1 MTTTTTSKKLHLATN
16 REIEI
21 ELLTRR
27 IAQGEAGIA
36 RMKTEIANT
45 QKWQKGRRSAL
56 AVILKKQ
63 KAEQEKKG
71 VK

>member
-1 MTTTTTSKKLHLATN
+1 MTTASKKLHLATN

-27 IAQGEAGIA
+27 INRGVECIA
-36 RMKTEIANT
+36 RLKTDIANIT
-45 QKWQKGRRSAL
+45 RANKGRRSSL

-63 KAEQEKKG
+63 KSEAAARK
-71 VK
+71 